1 MNKGDPVVLATALCR
16 TQTYRENIHNLTK
29 NLAKCLEDQYI

>member
-1 MNKGDPVVLATALCR
+1 MNKGDPVVLASTLGRTAPLR
-16 TQTYRENIHNLTK
+16 KNIHNLTK